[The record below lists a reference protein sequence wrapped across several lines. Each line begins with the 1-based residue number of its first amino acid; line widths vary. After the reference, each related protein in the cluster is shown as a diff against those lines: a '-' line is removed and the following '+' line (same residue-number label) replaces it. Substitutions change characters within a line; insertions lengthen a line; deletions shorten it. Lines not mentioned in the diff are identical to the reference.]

1 MSLPK
6 ADPSESQ
13 ADQVPLKQKIA
24 YAMGVVS
31 DHYAMVCLSVFF
43 MPFFNDFLKVSA
55 TLVGLAMALAR
66 IWDAFTDPF
75 VGALSDSCKSK
86 YGRRKP
92 FIFTGSIL
100 TGLFFPFIWLASPE
114 WESTT
119 IFAYICVILLIYYT
133 FYSIFSVPYE
143 SLGSELTPNYSERT
157 NVYVV
162 RSYVQQTFNLGI
174 IWLFPL
180 AAWLATLPWVDGEV
194 NGVRL
199 VSILIAACII
209 LAGITPAIHCV
220 ERYRE
225 IAKGQKK
232 EHFLKAVKS
241 LVHNKPLL
249 LVVGIIGTYLLAIIS
264 SMQLAYYINVYYI
277 YGGSIQDGANLGAID
292 GTLRFVFSILGALM
306 IKKLTNHFDKH
317 HILALCVT
325 LLIIALVGMYFTH
338 IPGRPYLTLAMKPI
352 FAVGEVGFWVLVISM
367 RADVCDWDE
376 YKTGRRREGT
386 ISAAA
391 NWTIKLTISA
401 AILLGGIM
409 LEHFVGFDTT
419 LAEGVEQAPGTM
431 SRLLLAY
438 TVPPIIALIIA
449 LCLIW
454 KYPLSGKRM
463 KEIREE
469 LEQRRGVT
477 VNS

>member
-1 MSLPK
+1 
-6 ADPSESQ
+6 
-13 ADQVPLKQKIA
+13 
-24 YAMGVVS
+24 MGVVS

-55 TLVGLAMALAR
+55 TMVGLAMALAR
-66 IWDAFTDPF
+66 VWDAFTDPF
-75 VGALSDSCKSK
+75 VGALSDRCQSRF
-86 YGRRKP
+86 GRRKP
-92 FIFTGSIL
+92 FILIGSLL
-100 TGLFFPFIWLASPE
+100 TGLFFPFIWLASPN
-114 WESTT
+114 WEPNT
-119 IFAYICVILLIYYT
+119 IFLYICVILLIYYT

-143 SLGSELTPNYSERT
+143 SLGSELTPNYQERT

-180 AAWLATLPWVDGEV
+180 AAWLGSLSWVDGEI

-209 LAGITPAIHCV
+209 LAGITPAKYCV

-232 EHFLKAVKS
+232 EHFLKELKS
-241 LVHNKPLL
+241 LIRNKPLL
-249 LVVGIIGTYLLAIIS
+249 IVVGIIATYLLAIIS
-264 SMQLAYYINVYYI
+264 SMQLAYYINVYYL
-277 YGGSIQDGANLGAID
+277 YEGSVQDGANLGAID
-292 GTLRFVFSILGALM
+292 GSIRFVFSILGAML
-306 IKKLTNHFDKH
+306 IKKLTNHIDKH
-317 HILALCVT
+317 RILGICVL
-325 LLIIALVGMYFTH
+325 LLIVALLGMYFTH
-338 IPGRPYLTLAMKPI
+338 IPGRPFFALAMKPL

-376 YKTGRRREGT
+376 YNTGRRREGT

-409 LEHFVGFDTT
+409 LEHYVAFDNN
-419 LAEGVEQAPGTM
+419 LPQGAEQMPGTM
-431 SRLLLAY
+431 DRLLLAY
-438 TVPPIIALIIA
+438 TMPPIIALIVALFLIA
-449 LCLIW
+449 
-454 KYPLSGKRM
+454 KYPLTEKCMTKVRA
-463 KEIREE
+463 E
-469 LEQRRGVT
+469 LEQRRGKT
-477 VNS
+477 VDT

>member
-1 MSLPK
+1 MNPPTSKPGK
-6 ADPSESQ
+6 TEADL
-13 ADQVPLKQKIA
+13 VPLKQKIA

-31 DHYAMVCLSVFF
+31 DHYAMLSLSVFF
-43 MPFFNDFLKVSA
+43 MPFFNDFLKISA
-55 TLVGLAMALAR
+55 SLVGLAMALAR
-66 IWDAFTDPF
+66 VWDAFTDPF
-75 VGALSDSCKSK
+75 VGALSDRCKSRF
-86 YGRRKP
+86 GRRKP
-92 FIFTGSIL
+92 FILAGSVL
-100 TGLFFPFIWLASPE
+100 TGLFFPFIWLASPN
-114 WESTT
+114 WGPTA
-119 IFAYICVILLIYYT
+119 IFAYVCVILLIYYT

-180 AAWLATLPWVDGEV
+180 AAWLATLPWVDGEI

-199 VSILIAACII
+199 VSILVAACII
-209 LAGITPAIHCV
+209 LAGITPAVHCV

-225 IAKGQKK
+225 IAKGQSK
-232 EHFLKAVKS
+232 EHFLKELKS
-241 LVHNKPLL
+241 LLRNKPLL
-249 LVVGIIGTYLLAIIS
+249 IVVGIIATYLMAIIS

-292 GTLRFVFSILGALM
+292 GSIRFVFSILGAMM
-306 IKKLTNHFDKH
+306 IKKLTNHLDKH
-317 HILALCVT
+317 HILAICVV
-325 LLIIALVGMYFTH
+325 LLIIALTGMYFTH
-338 IPGRPYLTLAMKPI
+338 VPGRPWLALVMKPL
-352 FAVGEVGFWVLVISM
+352 FALGEVGFWVLVISM
-367 RADVCDWDE
+367 RADTCDWDE
-376 YKTGRRREGT
+376 YNTGRRREGT

-409 LEHFVGFDTT
+409 LDHFVGFDPEMP
-419 LAEGVEQAPGTM
+419 EGMPQAPGTM

-438 TVPPIIALIIA
+438 TIPPIIALIATLFLIA
-449 LCLIW
+449 
-454 KYPLSGKRM
+454 KYPLTAKRM

-469 LEQRRGVT
+469 LEQRRGMT
-477 VNS
+477 VNQ